1 MNMESYRNTAIIV
14 GVLFITATVTS
25 ILSTIFLGSTLNNA
39 NYLTSVFANSSQ
51 VIIGFILEL
60 IAALSAFGT
69 AIMLYPVLKKHIE
82 SLALGYVGFRLIE
95 NLLYIIGA
103 IILLII
109 LTLSQQYT
117 AGALNAAGIQTLGSL
132 LLALHDWFITIG
144 TVIIFGLGSLTLNY
158 ILYQSKLVP
167 RIISIWGLIGAAL
180 VLIYGLITVAI
191 LNPNPISS
199 ILTILALPI
208 AVQEIV
214 FALWLII
221 KGFNQSALKPNSTD
235 INKEK

>member
-1 MNMESYRNTAIIV
+1 MESYRNTAIIV